1 MTNNERPNPWK
12 YVAIPKGIENNPYV
26 FPKKKKTE
34 EVKEEVKPTQI
45 DYSNLIINSYDPIKT
60 DTYAEGIAELKKQ
73 GLVISSFSTNLEARI
88 KQVNENPNTNL
99 NHLSLW
105 EKWLDSNCAI
115 CYNGK
120 DKFKIIHNCEE
131 LVNIDPNFNDHY
143 IQSDYNKY
151 KVDNKNVFEV
161 SIKDDK
167 YRQMLTQSE
176 LLKHKGWLALVQ
188 DDKQLLENYS
198 KLVFKDRKE
207 AMCFWINTSPE
218 KGELRRVYVNII
230 GNGSSANGY
239 NDLIYYASFLQL
251 VTHK

>member
-1 MTNNERPNPWK
+1 MNEKPNPWK

-143 IQSDYNKY
+143 IESDYNKY
-151 KVDNKNVFEV
+151 KVDNKNVFEIN
-161 SIKDDK
+161 IKDDE
-167 YRQMLTQSE
+167 YNNSLTQSE

-188 DDKQLLENYS
+188 NNKKLLENYS
-198 KLVFKDRKE
+198 NLVFKDKQE
-207 AMCFWINTSPE
+207 TMGFWIRNIPE
-218 KGELRRVYVNII
+218 KGELKQVYVSSIDVD
-230 GNGSSANGY
+230 SSASGS
-239 NDLIYYASFLQL
+239 DSLSFGASFLQL

>member
-34 EVKEEVKPTQI
+34 ETPST
-45 DYSNLIINSYDPIKT
+45 DYSNLTIKSYNLIKA
-60 DTYAEGIAELKKQ
+60 DTYAKGVAELKKQ
-73 GLVISSFSTNLEARI
+73 GLVIPSFSKNLETRL
-88 KQVNENPNTNL
+88 KQANENPNTEL
-99 NHLSLW
+99 KDLSLW
-105 EKWLDSNCAI
+105 NTWLDSNCGI

-151 KVDNKNVFEV
+151 KVDNKNVFEIN
-161 SIKDDK
+161 IKDDK
-167 YRQMLTQSE
+167 YRQMLTQPE

-188 DDKQLLENYS
+188 NNTKLLEQYS
-198 KLVFKDRKE
+198 NLVFKEKTN
-207 AMCFWINTSPE
+207 AMNFWIRNDPE
-218 KGELRRVYVNII
+218 KGELRQVYV
-230 GNGSSANGY
+230 SSVDDDSNANGY
-239 NDLIYYASFLQL
+239 NDLSCVASFLQL